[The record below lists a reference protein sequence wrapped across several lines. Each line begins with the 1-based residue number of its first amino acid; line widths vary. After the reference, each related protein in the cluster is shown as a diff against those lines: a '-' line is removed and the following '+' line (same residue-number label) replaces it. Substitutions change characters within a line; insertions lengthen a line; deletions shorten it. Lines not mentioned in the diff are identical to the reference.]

1 MRSVICVKGLSVAYE
16 DKLALEDVSFE
27 LREPAFLSVIGP
39 NGSGKTTLLKALLG
53 MVKPLSGTIEVLGY
67 RVPGREYE
75 VRRRTGYVPQ
85 RERIDPTKP
94 VLVKDVVLMGRIAK
108 RGWGK
113 RLTREDYEAAR
124 AALEVVEMDEFWD
137 EPFSHLSGGQQQ
149 RVLIARALAVQP
161 ELLLLDEPLSGVDA
175 ATQDVILKVLRK
187 EAQKGVTV
195 VMVTHDLN
203 PLLEVSDYV
212 MLLNKTVVAFGH
224 AEDVLN
230 EYLLARTFMRRVSV
244 VKAGE
249 KVIVSGVD
257 HHA

>member
-1 MRSVICVKGLSVAYE
+1 MRSVIYVEALSVAYE
-16 DKLALEDVSFE
+16 DRLALEDVSFE
-27 LREPAFLSVIGP
+27 LKKPAFLSVVGP

-67 RVPGREYE
+67 RVPDEEYE

-94 VLVKDVVLMGRIAK
+94 VLVKDVVLMGRVAK
-108 RGWGK
+108 RRWGR

-124 AALEVVEMDEFWD
+124 AALEVVEMEEFWN

-161 ELLLLDEPLSGVDA
+161 QLLLLDEPLSSVDA
-175 ATQDVILKVLRK
+175 VTQDVILKVLRE
-187 EAQKGVTV
+187 EARKGIAV

-249 KVIVSGVD
+249 EVIVSGVD

>member
-1 MRSVICVKGLSVAYE
+1 MRPAIYVEGLSVAYE

-27 LREPAFLSVIGP
+27 LKEPAFLSIIGP

-53 MVKPLSGTIEVLGY
+53 IVKPLSGIIEVLGY
-67 RVPGREYE
+67 RVPGEEYE

-94 VLVKDVVLMGRIAK
+94 VLVRDVVLMGRVAK

-113 RLTREDYEAAR
+113 GLTREDYEVAK
-124 AALEVVEMDEFWD
+124 AALEVVEMEEFWD

-175 ATQDVILKVLRK
+175 TTQDVILRVLRE
-187 EAQKGVTV
+187 EAHRGVTV

-212 MLLNKTVVAFGH
+212 MLLNKTVIAFGRT
-224 AEDVLN
+224 EEILN
-230 EYLLARTFMRRVSV
+230 EYLLTRTFMRRVTL
-244 VKAGE
+244 VKADE
-249 KVIVSGVD
+249 RVLVSGVD

>member
-1 MRSVICVKGLSVAYE
+1 MKSVIYVEGLSVAYE
-16 DKLALEDVSFE
+16 DKLALEGVSFE

-53 MVKPLSGTIEVLGY
+53 MAKPLSGIVEVLGY
-67 RVPGREYE
+67 RVPGEEHE

-94 VLVKDVVLMGRIAK
+94 VLVRDVVLMGRVAK
-108 RGWGK
+108 RGWG
-113 RLTREDYEAAR
+113 RGLTREDYGAAR
-124 AALEVVEMDEFWD
+124 EALEVVGMEGFWD

-161 ELLLLDEPLSGVDA
+161 QLLLLDEPLSGVDV
-175 ATQDVILKVLRK
+175 ATQDVILKVLRE
-187 EAQKGVTV
+187 EARKGIAV

-212 MLLNKTVVAFGH
+212 MLLNKTVVAFGR
-224 AEDVLN
+224 AEEVLN

-249 KVIVSGVD
+249 KVVVSGVD

>member
-1 MRSVICVKGLSVAYE
+1 MKSIICVEDLSIAYG

-27 LREPAFLSVIGP
+27 LKEHAFLSIIGP

-53 MVKPLSGTIEVLGY
+53 MVKPFSGTVEVLGH
-67 RVPGREYE
+67 RVPGEEYE

-94 VLVKDVVLMGRIAK
+94 VSVKDVVLMGRVAK
-108 RGWGK
+108 RGWG
-113 RLTREDYEAAR
+113 RGLTREDYEVAR
-124 AALEVVEMDEFWD
+124 DALKVVGMEGFWD

-161 ELLLLDEPLSGVDA
+161 DLLLLDEPLSGVDA
-175 ATQDVILKVLRK
+175 ATHDVILNVLR
-187 EAQKGVTV
+187 EETHEGVTV

-203 PLLEVSDYV
+203 PLLEISDYV
-212 MLLNKTVVAFGH
+212 MLLNKTVVAFGRT
-224 AEDVLN
+224 EEVLN
-230 EYLLARTFMRRVSV
+230 EYLLTKTFMRKVSV

-249 KVIVSGVD
+249 KVVISGAD